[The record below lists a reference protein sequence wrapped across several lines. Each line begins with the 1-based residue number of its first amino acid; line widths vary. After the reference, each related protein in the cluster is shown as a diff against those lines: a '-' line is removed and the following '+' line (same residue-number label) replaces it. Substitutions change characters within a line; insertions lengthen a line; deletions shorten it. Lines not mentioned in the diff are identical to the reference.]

1 MAAGWGRAMLSTLDR
16 KLFRDLWAVRG
27 QVIAISC
34 VLAGGIA
41 TYVMSASTLASLQ
54 ETQRRVY
61 QEFRFPDLFAGLKRA
76 PKSVAA
82 RVAAVPGVA
91 AVETRTVA
99 PANMELAGYGQPISG
114 QVVGLPRGQG
124 RFNLLHLHAGR
135 MPEPGR
141 DREALV
147 SDGFAKAH
155 KLQPGFSLLA
165 TINGRKQRLDV
176 VGVASTP
183 EFIYQLAP
191 GSIVPDFKTYVVV
204 WMNAA
209 PLEGSFNM
217 TGAFNQ
223 MAATLTLGTRVEDA
237 VQAVDNILRPYGG
250 LGAHG
255 RKDQISHRFLTEEFK
270 QLTVMATVFPVI
282 FLSVAAFLLNVV
294 VGRLMAT
301 QRSQIAT
308 LKAFGYTTAAI
319 AWHFVKFTTVIV
331 WIGTALGIAGGAWMG
346 NGMSKL
352 YMDVYRFPY
361 MLYEIGWDVVAN
373 SFAVSLAAA
382 GAGTLFAVLRAA
394 GESPAVAMQPA
405 NPGRYRES
413 LLESRWMSQPT
424 RMIIR
429 NIERRPVK
437 SMLSIGGVAMST
449 AILILGGFWGD
460 AVDYMVFAQLRRAQL
475 DDITVTFFGPVSTR
489 ALYSLK
495 SLPGVLYAE
504 PTRSVAARFRYEQ
517 RTYRTALQGME
528 PEGRL
533 RQLLDK
539 RLERVELP
547 ADGILLTDHLATML
561 GIRPGDMLTV
571 ELLEG
576 SRAVRQVAVAGV
588 VSEYIGVSA
597 YMRRDTLNRFL
608 REGDSATGAYLAVD
622 TAMLPSLYA
631 RLKETPAVAGSA
643 ERAQALRSFYETL
656 AAQMLTFALF
666 NTLLASTIA
675 IGVVYNTV
683 RISLSERSREL
694 ASLRVL
700 GYTRS
705 EVAYILLG
713 ELTVL
718 VFLAIPLGLW
728 LGRGLAYFMAST
740 AQTELFRVPFVIETS
755 TYAMSALV
763 VAVATVLSAFFV
775 GRKINHLDL
784 VEVLKARE

>member
-1 MAAGWGRAMLSTLDR
+1 MRALDK

-27 QVIAISC
+27 QVIAISF

-41 TYVMSASTLASLQ
+41 TYVMAASTLDSLQ
-54 ETQRRVY
+54 RTQARLYR
-61 QEFRFPDLFAGLKRA
+61 EFRFPELFAGLKRA
-76 PKSVAA
+76 PESVARRIEA
-82 RVAAVPGVA
+82 IPGIA
-91 AVETRTVA
+91 AVETRVVA
-99 PANMELAGYGQPISG
+99 PANMELAGYDQPVSG
-114 QVVGLPRGQG
+114 QVVGLPTAPN

-135 MPEPGR
+135 LPEPGR

-155 KLQPGFSLLA
+155 KLQPGVSLQV

-176 VGVASTP
+176 VGIASTP

-191 GSIVPDFKTYVVV
+191 GSIVPDFKTYCVV

-223 MAATLTLGTRVEDA
+223 IAATLERGTRVEDA
-237 VQAVDNILRPYGG
+237 VIAVDHILRPYGG
-250 LGAHG
+250 LGSHG
-255 RKDQISHRFLTEEFK
+255 RKDQISHRYLSEEFK
-270 QLTVMATVFPVI
+270 QLTIMSTMFPAI

-294 VGRLMAT
+294 VSRLMTT

-308 LKAFGYTTAAI
+308 LKAFGYSTAAI
-319 AWHFVKFTTVIV
+319 AWHFLKFTTVIV
-331 WIGTALGIAGGAWMG
+331 VIGTGLGIAGGAWMG
-346 NGMSKL
+346 GGLSRL

-361 MLYEIGWDVVAN
+361 LDYSIRGGVLLV
-373 SFAVSLAAA
+373 SFTVSIAAA
-382 GAGTLFAVLRAA
+382 GAGTLFAVFKAA
-394 GESPAVAMQPA
+394 RESPAVAMQPA
-405 NPGRYRES
+405 NPGRYRRS
-413 LLESRWMSQPT
+413 LLETPWLSQPT

-437 SMLSIGGVAMST
+437 SLLSIGGVAMST

-489 ALYSLK
+489 AMYSLL
-495 SLPGVLYAE
+495 SLPGVSYAE
-504 PTRSVAARFRYEQ
+504 PTRSVAARFRFEQ

-533 RQLLDK
+533 RRLLNTK
-539 RLERVELP
+539 LERVDLP
-547 ADGILLTDHLATML
+547 EEGIVLTDHLATML
-561 GIRPGDMLTV
+561 GIKPGQLLTV

-576 SRAVRQVAVAGV
+576 SRAIREVAVAGV

-597 YMRRDTLNRFL
+597 YMRRDALNRFL
-608 REGDSATGAYLAVD
+608 REGDSATGAFLLVD
-622 TAMLPSLYA
+622 AQSIPELYA
-631 RLKETPAVAGSA
+631 RLKEIPAVAGSA
-643 ERAQALRSFYETL
+643 ARAQALKSFYETL

-666 NTLLASTIA
+666 NTILASTIA

-700 GYTRS
+700 GYTRG

-718 VFLAIPLGLW
+718 VFIAIPAGL
-728 LGRGLAYFMAST
+728 LMGHGLAYFMATT
-740 AQTELFRVPFVIETS
+740 AQTELFRVPFVIEPS
-755 TYAMSALV
+755 TYALAALV
-763 VAVATVLSAFFV
+763 VSVATVVSAFLV

>member
-1 MAAGWGRAMLSTLDR
+1 MRALNR

-27 QVIAISC
+27 QVIAISF

-41 TYVMSASTLASLQ
+41 TYVMAASTLDSLQ
-54 ETQRRVY
+54 RTQARLYR
-61 QEFRFPDLFAGLKRA
+61 EFRFPELFAGLKRA
-76 PKSVAA
+76 PDSVAA
-82 RVAAVPGVA
+82 RVAAVPGIA
-91 AVETRTVA
+91 TVETRVVA
-99 PANMELAGYGQPISG
+99 PANIELAGYGQPVSG

-124 RFNLLHLHAGR
+124 QFNLLHLHAGR
-135 MPEPGR
+135 LPEPGR

-155 KLQPGFSLLA
+155 KLQPGFSLQV

-191 GSIVPDFKTYVVV
+191 GSIVPDFKTYCVV

-223 MAATLTLGTRVEDA
+223 LAATLQRGTRVEDA
-237 VQAVDNILRPYGG
+237 VQAVDHILRQYGG

-255 RKDQISHRFLTEEFK
+255 RKDQISHRYLSEEFK
-270 QLTVMATVFPVI
+270 QLTIMATMFPVI

-319 AWHFVKFTTVIV
+319 VWHFLKFTTVIV
-331 WIGTALGIAGGAWMG
+331 VIGTALGIAGGAWMG
-346 NGMSKL
+346 GGLSRL

-361 MLYEIGWDVVAN
+361 LDYSIGAGVLLV
-373 SFAVSLAAA
+373 SFAVSITAAA
-382 GAGTLFAVLRAA
+382 TGTLFAVIKAA

-405 NPGRYRES
+405 NPGRYRRS
-413 LLESRWMSQPT
+413 LFENKWLSQPT
-424 RMIIR
+424 RMIVR

-437 SMLSIGGVAMST
+437 SLLSIGGVAMST

-489 ALYSLK
+489 ALYSLM
-495 SLPGVLYAE
+495 SLPGVTYAE
-504 PTRSVAARFRYEQ
+504 PTRSVAARFRFEQ

-528 PEGRL
+528 AEGKLRRL
-533 RQLLDK
+533 LNTN
-539 RLERVELP
+539 LERVELP
-547 ADGILLTDHLATML
+547 PEGILLTDHLATML
-561 GIRPGDMLTV
+561 GVRPGQRLTV

-576 SRAVRQVAVAGV
+576 SRAVREVVVAGV

-597 YMRRDTLNRFL
+597 YMRRDALNRFL
-608 REGDSATGAYLAVD
+608 REGDSATGAFLAVD
-622 TAMLPSLYA
+622 SQSIPELYR
-631 RLKETPAVAGSA
+631 RLKTIPAVAGTA
-643 ERAQALRSFYETL
+643 ARAQALQSFYETL

-700 GYTRS
+700 GYTRG

-718 VFLAIPLGLW
+718 VFLAIPLGL
-728 LGRGLAYFMAST
+728 LMGHGLAYFMATT
-740 AQTELFRVPFVIETS
+740 AQTELFRVPFVIEPS
-755 TYAMSALV
+755 TYALAALV
-763 VAVATVLSAFFV
+763 VALATVVSAFLV

>member
-1 MAAGWGRAMLSTLDR
+1 MRALNR

-27 QVIAISC
+27 QVIAISF

-41 TYVMSASTLASLQ
+41 TYVMAASTLDSLQ
-54 ETQRRVY
+54 RTQARLYR
-61 QEFRFPDLFAGLKRA
+61 EFRFPELFAGLKRA
-76 PKSVAA
+76 PDSVAA
-82 RVAAVPGVA
+82 RVAAIPGIA
-91 AVETRTVA
+91 TVETRVVA
-99 PANMELAGYGQPISG
+99 PANIELAGYGQPVSG

-124 RFNLLHLHAGR
+124 QFNLLHLHAGR
-135 MPEPGR
+135 LPEPGR

-155 KLQPGFSLLA
+155 KLQPGFSLQV

-191 GSIVPDFKTYVVV
+191 GSIVPDFKTYCVV

-223 MAATLTLGTRVEDA
+223 LAATLQRGTRVEDA
-237 VQAVDNILRPYGG
+237 VQAVDHILRQYGG

-255 RKDQISHRFLTEEFK
+255 RKDQISHRYLSEEFK
-270 QLTVMATVFPVI
+270 QLTIMATMFPVI

-308 LKAFGYTTAAI
+308 LKAFGYTTASI
-319 AWHFVKFTTVIV
+319 VWHFLKFTTVIV
-331 WIGTALGIAGGAWMG
+331 VIGTALGIAGGAWMG
-346 NGMSKL
+346 GGLSRL

-361 MLYEIGWDVVAN
+361 LDYSIGAGVLLV
-373 SFAVSLAAA
+373 SFAVSITAAA
-382 GAGTLFAVLRAA
+382 TGTLFAVIKAA

-405 NPGRYRES
+405 NPGRYRRS
-413 LLESRWMSQPT
+413 LFENKWLSQPT
-424 RMIIR
+424 RMIVR

-437 SMLSIGGVAMST
+437 SLLSIGGVAMST

-460 AVDYMVFAQLRRAQL
+460 AVDYMVFVQLRRAQL

-489 ALYSLK
+489 ALYSLM
-495 SLPGVLYAE
+495 SLPGVTYAE
-504 PTRSVAARFRYEQ
+504 PTRSVAARFRFEQ

-528 PEGRL
+528 AEGKLRRL
-533 RQLLDK
+533 LNTN
-539 RLERVELP
+539 LERVELP
-547 ADGILLTDHLATML
+547 PEGILLTDHLATML
-561 GIRPGDMLTV
+561 GVRPGQRLTV

-576 SRAVRQVAVAGV
+576 SRAVREVVVAGV

-597 YMRRDTLNRFL
+597 YMRRDALNRFL
-608 REGDSATGAYLAVD
+608 REGDSATGAFLAVD
-622 TAMLPSLYA
+622 SQSIPELYR
-631 RLKETPAVAGSA
+631 RLKTIPAVAGTA
-643 ERAQALRSFYETL
+643 ARAQALQSFYETL

-700 GYTRS
+700 GYTRG

-718 VFLAIPLGLW
+718 VFLAIPLGL
-728 LGRGLAYFMAST
+728 LMGHGLAYFMATT
-740 AQTELFRVPFVIETS
+740 AQTELFRVPFVIEPS
-755 TYAMSALV
+755 TYALAALV
-763 VAVATVLSAFFV
+763 VALATVVSAFLV

>member
-1 MAAGWGRAMLSTLDR
+1 MRALNR

-27 QVIAISC
+27 QVIAISF

-41 TYVMSASTLASLQ
+41 TYVMAASTLDSLQ
-54 ETQRRVY
+54 RTQARLYR
-61 QEFRFPDLFAGLKRA
+61 EFRFPELFAGLKRA
-76 PKSVAA
+76 PDSVAA
-82 RVAAVPGVA
+82 RVAAIPGIA
-91 AVETRTVA
+91 TVETRVVA
-99 PANMELAGYGQPISG
+99 PANIELAGYGQPVSG

-124 RFNLLHLHAGR
+124 QFNLLHLHAGR
-135 MPEPGR
+135 LPEPGR

-155 KLQPGFSLLA
+155 KLQPGFSLQV

-191 GSIVPDFKTYVVV
+191 GSIVPDFKTYCVV

-223 MAATLTLGTRVEDA
+223 LAATLQRGTRVEDA
-237 VQAVDNILRPYGG
+237 VQAVDHILRQYGG

-255 RKDQISHRFLTEEFK
+255 RKDQISHRYLSEEFK
-270 QLTVMATVFPVI
+270 QLTIMATMFPVI

-319 AWHFVKFTTVIV
+319 VWHFLKFTTVIV
-331 WIGTALGIAGGAWMG
+331 VIETALGIAGGAWMG
-346 NGMSKL
+346 GGLSRL

-361 MLYEIGWDVVAN
+361 LDYSIGAGVLLV
-373 SFAVSLAAA
+373 SFAVSITAAA
-382 GAGTLFAVLRAA
+382 TGTLFAVIKAA

-405 NPGRYRES
+405 NPGRYRRS
-413 LLESRWMSQPT
+413 LFENKWLSQPT
-424 RMIIR
+424 RMIVR

-437 SMLSIGGVAMST
+437 SLLSIGGVAMST

-489 ALYSLK
+489 ALYSLM
-495 SLPGVLYAE
+495 SLPGVTYAE
-504 PTRSVAARFRYEQ
+504 PTRSVAARFRFEQ

-528 PEGRL
+528 AEGKLRRL
-533 RQLLDK
+533 LNTN
-539 RLERVELP
+539 LERVELP
-547 ADGILLTDHLATML
+547 PEGILLTDHLATML
-561 GIRPGDMLTV
+561 GVRPGQRLTV

-576 SRAVRQVAVAGV
+576 SRAVREVVVAGV

-597 YMRRDTLNRFL
+597 YMRRDALNRFL
-608 REGDSATGAYLAVD
+608 REGDSATGAFLAVD
-622 TAMLPSLYA
+622 SQSIPELYR
-631 RLKETPAVAGSA
+631 RLKTIPAVAGTA
-643 ERAQALRSFYETL
+643 ARAQALQSFYETL

-700 GYTRS
+700 GYTRG

-718 VFLAIPLGLW
+718 VFLAIPLGL
-728 LGRGLAYFMAST
+728 LMGHGLAYFMATT
-740 AQTELFRVPFVIETS
+740 AQTELFRVPFVIEPS
-755 TYAMSALV
+755 TYALAALV
-763 VAVATVLSAFFV
+763 VALATVVSAFLV